1 VRFLLVAGDGDL
13 HRRRGKEEG
22 KKSIQTTPVA
32 GLFLRQRVHPRA
44 ASDGGAWRRR
54 AATVPV
60 HYSCIFQKP
69 LDVLG
74 AVL

>member
-1 VRFLLVAGDGDL
+1 MFLLFVDNGGC

-22 KKSIQTTPVA
+22 KKSIQTPLLL
-32 GLFLRQRVHPRA
+32 GF
-44 ASDGGAWRRR
+44 SCGGAWRRR

-60 HYSCIFQKP
+60 HCSCIFQKP